1 MNDVLTLVAPVYES
15 DALNQRIPT
24 GEEQLKEVFCSVDS
38 VTRSEWY
45 QAGHAGLKPE
55 FRAVINWMDY
65 EGQTIVIYQDVRYAV
80 YRTYRVNRDT
90 LELYLER
97 KAGV

>member
-15 DALNQRIPT
+15 DALGQRIPT
-24 GEEQLKEVFCSVDS
+24 GEEQLTEVFCRVDS

-45 QAGHAGLKPE
+45 QAGHAGLNPE
-55 FRAVINWMDY
+55 LRATIYRMDY
-65 EGQTIVIYQDVRYAV
+65 EGQTIVEYQDVRYAV
-80 YRTYRVNRDT
+80 YRTYRAGRDL